1 MERYFDKISL
11 FKLIFIYIAITIA
24 IGTIS
29 EVEVLK
35 DKSFLDEN
43 FWMTVVNST
52 MLIYFILKFK
62 IIKDDYIDTFNSFK
76 LKVNYKEVL
85 TLSIID
91 LVMVFSICAVVI
103 SIIYKINPEIVD
115 SMLSEPVE
123 KLSFISTVFLF
134 TFTVISAPIVE
145 EIVFRGIL
153 LRRISFKFG
162 VRKGIILSSIVFAIL
177 HPGLGHVFS
186 FIAGVIFSLI
196 YLKYNNILIST
207 ITHMCYNFLYF
218 TATVFSMF
226 FVNQKASIFNIES
239 TIYIFVGIL
248 GLVFSF
254 RYLFKYIKVNFPEK
268 NSEENILKSYS
279 EI

>member
-11 FKLIFIYIAITIA
+11 FKLIFIYIAIIIA

-52 MLIYFILKFK
+52 MLIYFIFKFK

-76 LKVNYKEVL
+76 LKVKYKEVL

-123 KLSFISTVFLF
+123 KSSFISTIFLF
-134 TFTVISAPIVE
+134 TFTVILAPIVE

-153 LRRISFKFG
+153 LRRISFKLG
-162 VRKGIILSSIVFAIL
+162 IRKGIILSSIVFAIL
-177 HPGLGHVFS
+177 HPGLGHIFS

-196 YLKYNNILIST
+196 YLKYNNILINT
-207 ITHMCYNFLYF
+207 ITHMSYNFLYF
-218 TATVFSMF
+218 IATVFSMF
-226 FVNQKASIFNIES
+226 FANQNASISNIES

-254 RYLFKYIKVNFPEK
+254 RYLFKYIKVNFPKK
-268 NSEENILKSYS
+268 NSEDNVLKSHF
-279 EI
+279 

>member
-11 FKLIFIYIAITIA
+11 FKLIFIYIAIIIA

-29 EVEVLK
+29 EVEFLK

-52 MLIYFILKFK
+52 MLIYFIFKFK
-62 IIKDDYIDTFNSFK
+62 ITKDDYIDTFNSFK
-76 LKVNYKEVL
+76 LKVKYKEVL

-91 LVMVFSICAVVI
+91 LVMIFSICAVVI

-115 SMLSEPVE
+115 PMLSEPVE

-207 ITHMCYNFLYF
+207 ITHMSYNFLYF
-218 TATVFSMF
+218 IATVFSMF
-226 FVNQKASIFNIES
+226 FANQNASISNIES

>member
-62 IIKDDYIDTFNSFK
+62 IIKDDYIYTFNSFK

>member
-62 IIKDDYIDTFNSFK
+62 IIKDDYIYTFNSFK

-226 FVNQKASIFNIES
+226 FVNQKASISNIES
-239 TIYIFVGIL
+239 TIYVFVGIL

-254 RYLFKYIKVNFPEK
+254 RYLFKYIKVNFPKE

>member
-11 FKLIFIYIAITIA
+11 FKLIFIYIAIIIA

-62 IIKDDYIDTFNSFK
+62 IKKDDYIDTFNSFK

-91 LVMVFSICAVVI
+91 LVMVFSICAVAI
-103 SIIYKINPEIVD
+103 STIYKINPEIVD
-115 SMLSEPVE
+115 SILSEPVV
-123 KLSFISTVFLF
+123 KSSFISTVFLF
-134 TFTVISAPIVE
+134 TFIVILAPIVE

-153 LRRISFKFG
+153 LRRVSFKFG

-177 HPGLGHVFS
+177 HPGLGHIFS

-218 TATVFSMF
+218 IVTVSSMF
-226 FVNQKASIFNIES
+226 FINQNTSISNIES
-239 TIYIFVGIL
+239 TIYIFVGVL

-254 RYLFKYIKVNFPEK
+254 GYLFKYIKVNLPEK
-268 NSEENILKSYS
+268 NSEKNVLKSYS

>member
-11 FKLIFIYIAITIA
+11 FKLIFIYIAIIIA

-62 IIKDDYIDTFNSFK
+62 TKKDDYIDTFNSFK
-76 LKVNYKEVL
+76 LKVKYKEVL

-134 TFTVISAPIVE
+134 TFTVILAPIVE

-186 FIAGVIFSLI
+186 FIAGVIFSLV

-218 TATVFSMF
+218 IATVFSMF
-226 FVNQKASIFNIES
+226 FANQNASISNIES

-254 RYLFKYIKVNFPEK
+254 RYLFKYIKVNFPKK
-268 NSEENILKSYS
+268 NSEDNVLKSYS

>member
-11 FKLIFIYIAITIA
+11 FKLIFIYIAIIIA

-43 FWMTVVNST
+43 FWMTVVNSVL
-52 MLIYFILKFK
+52 LIYFILKFK
-62 IIKDDYIDTFNSFK
+62 IKKDDYIDTFNSFK
-76 LKVNYKEVL
+76 LKVKYKEVL
-85 TLSIID
+85 TLSIVD
-91 LVMVFSICAVVI
+91 LVMVFSICAVAI
-103 SIIYKINPEIVD
+103 STIYKINPEIVD

-134 TFTVISAPIVE
+134 TFTVILAPIVE

-153 LRRISFKFG
+153 LRRVSFKFG
-162 VRKGIILSSIVFAIL
+162 VRKGIIISSIVFAIL
-177 HPGLGHVFS
+177 HPGLGHIFS

-218 TATVFSMF
+218 IVTVSSMF
-226 FVNQKASIFNIES
+226 FINQNTSISNIES
-239 TIYIFVGIL
+239 TIYIFVGVL

-254 RYLFKYIKVNFPEK
+254 GYLFKYIKVNLPEK
-268 NSEENILKSYS
+268 NSEKNVLKSYS

>member
-11 FKLIFIYIAITIA
+11 LKIIFIYIAIIIA
-24 IGTIS
+24 IGMIS
-29 EVEVLK
+29 EIEILK

-43 FWMTVVNST
+43 FWMTVVNSVV
-52 MLIYFILKFK
+52 LIYFIFKFK

-85 TLSIID
+85 TLSVID

-103 SIIYKINPEIVD
+103 SIIYKINPKIVD
-115 SMLSEPVE
+115 SILSEPVV
-123 KLSFISTVFLF
+123 KSSFIQTVFLF
-134 TFTVISAPIVE
+134 TFTVILAPIVE

-153 LRRISFKFG
+153 LRRISFKLG
-162 VRKGIILSSIVFAIL
+162 IRKGIILSSIVFAIL
-177 HPGLGHVFS
+177 HPGLGHIFS

-218 TATVFSMF
+218 IVTVSSMF
-226 FVNQKASIFNIES
+226 FTNQNTSISNIES

-248 GLVFSF
+248 GLIFSF
-254 RYLFKYIKVNFPEK
+254 RYLFKYIKVNFPKK
-268 NSEENILKSYS
+268 NSEKNVLKSYS